1 VGRSRAFAPVHPQNA
16 LAAPAA
22 AWHVVDVRWIAMLGL
37 LAAGLAGC
45 KRGPSPADI
54 ADRGWRAHEL
64 VVAAGEHAATCAEAG
79 AAMQRVFGEHR
90 QAFVDAVALD
100 NDLEKLSEATDFIEA
115 HRDRYGDL
123 ETRMVAL
130 SDRCTDDAAV
140 QAVFTSMETP

>member
-1 VGRSRAFAPVHPQNA
+1 
-16 LAAPAA
+16 
-22 AWHVVDVRWIAMLGL
+22 MLCCL

-79 AAMQRVFGEHR
+79 AAMQRVFAEHR
-90 QAFVDAVALD
+90 QAFVDAVARD
-100 NDLEKLSEATDFIEA
+100 N
-115 HRDRYGDL
+115 DL

-130 SDRCTDDAAV
+130 SERCADDTGV
-140 QAVFTSMETP
+140 QAAFATMETP